1 MRRMI
6 LNVAVALAVI
16 GGMSL
21 GAVPA
26 RADYAVWQDSKTGA
40 SLSYPDT
47 WRSVA
52 SLQPDDLVTIA
63 APSKG
68 EHAQCRL
75 KARPERRY
83 MVYPASLA
91 SAVQKRAVSQAFWDK
106 YLAQYDNVSVSFLT
120 EDGGFGRGHGS
131 VSSASFT
138 IAHPQTGMPRSG
150 ILAASLYRDYV
161 YILECTVDPQAFEY
175 WRPVFLGILKSI
187 DMPKRAHES
196 VGGDYADRKRMDF
209 LFKDKTRNAYF
220 SE

>member
-1 MRRMI
+1 MRSLYLTLVIGLMGF
-6 LNVAVALAVI
+6 ATPALA
-16 GGMSL
+16 
-21 GAVPA
+21 
-26 RADYAVWQDSKTGA
+26 DYSVWQDSTTGV

-47 WRSVA
+47 WRSVS
-52 SLQPDDLVTIA
+52 SLQPDDLLTIA
-63 APSKG
+63 APTKG
-68 EHAQCRL
+68 ENAQCRL
-75 KARPERRY
+75 KARPEKRY

-91 SAVQKRAVSQAFWDK
+91 SAVQKRAVSKEFWDK
-106 YLAQYDNVSVSFLT
+106 YLAQYNNVTISFLA

-150 ILAASLYRDYV
+150 ILAASLYRDTL

-187 DMPKRAHES
+187 DMPKREHELLH
-196 VGGDYADRKRMDF
+196 GNYADRKDMDF
-209 LFKDKTRNAYF
+209 LFQDKTRNAYF

>member
-1 MRRMI
+1 MR
-6 LNVAVALAVI
+6 ALTLFLIA
-16 GGMSL
+16 GFML
-21 GAVPA
+21 LATPA
-26 RADYAVWQDSKTGA
+26 LADYAVWQDSKTGA

-47 WRSVA
+47 WRSVS
-52 SLQPDDLVTIA
+52 SLQPDDLLTIA
-63 APSKG
+63 APTKG
-68 EHAQCRL
+68 ENAQCRL
-75 KARPERRY
+75 KARPEKRY

-91 SAVQKRAVSQAFWDK
+91 SAVQKRAVSQDFWDK
-106 YLAQYDNVSVSFLT
+106 YLAQYNNVTIAFLA

-150 ILAASLYRDYV
+150 ILAASLYRDTL

-187 DMPKRAHES
+187 DMPKRAHEALR
-196 VGGDYADRKRMDF
+196 GDYADRKDMDF
-209 LFKDKTRNAYF
+209 LFRDKTRNAYF

>member
-1 MRRMI
+1 MR
-6 LNVAVALAVI
+6 AL
-16 GGMSL
+16 SL
-21 GAVPA
+21 TLAIAMLAMTTPA
-26 RADYAVWQDSKTGA
+26 HADYAVWQDSTTGA

-52 SLQPDDLVTIA
+52 SLQPDDLLTIA

-75 KARPERRY
+75 KARSEKRY

-106 YLAQYDNVSVSFLT
+106 YLAQYNNVTMSFLT

-150 ILAASLYRDYV
+150 ILAASLYRDYL
-161 YILECTVDPQAFEY
+161 YILECTADPQAFEY

-187 DMPKRAHES
+187 DMPKRAHEALR
-196 VGGDYADRKRMDF
+196 GDYADYKKMDF
-209 LFKDKTRNAYF
+209 LFEDKTRNAYF